1 MLIVGV
7 VTELSLSDLEIYNNI
22 ELKSTPLNTLDCMLC
37 RDIVLVRFVT
47 AISLS

>member
-1 MLIVGV
+1 MLTVGV

-22 ELKSTPLNTLDCMLC
+22 ELKSTPLNTLDCMLY
-37 RDIVLVRFVT
+37 RDMDLVKLVT